1 MWLNALCHRSTSLIS
16 ILHHRGSSY
25 GGALWPGWCFDYVQ
39 YGDWLR
45 VAPKKPQEGSSL
57 PRGRIRYH
65 DVGSLSNV
73 PSNDLGKGAAKANLN
88 HEATV
93 VKLGTPLDVNLGE
106 NMTDDNMVEDLLDT
120 DSIGTEQGPTLF
132 DAYIATSPIATRKDE
147 ATIVASLVAA
157 GTVVFA
163 VSTLEVLSGKVS
175 MPNSDS
181 NQVLLDFDTWLAA
194 QHVYYVTNKHSK
206 HKTGSHSS
214 MQSSTISGLC

>member
-1 MWLNALCHRSTSLIS
+1 MAVDSIFEQLGELSFTAKEQGVVFTPSVNWESPLEDLTSSLAGKVITTKN
-16 ILHHRGSSY
+16 IN
-25 GGALWPGWCFDYVQ
+25 GWCFDYVQ

-93 VKLGTPLDVNLGE
+93 VKLGTPLDANLGE

-163 VSTLEVLSGKVS
+163 VSTLEVLSAKTKLRH
-175 MPNSDS
+175 
-181 NQVLLDFDTWLAA
+181 LLDIKEP
-194 QHVYYVTNKHSK
+194 Y
-206 HKTGSHSS
+206 
-214 MQSSTISGLC
+214 